1 MFLDDV
7 KTSQLSYTPLDA
19 HSVKGRGV
27 NKKVQ
32 AEKKKASDKFNLQ
45 GLEPVHADRPR
56 LVLLI

>member
-32 AEKKKASDKFNLQ
+32 AEKK
-45 GLEPVHADRPR
+45 RP
-56 LVLLI
+56 LTNSICKG